1 MTGESTASDFTR
13 GKILSPLVRF
23 MIPVFFSML
32 IQSLYGAVD
41 LLIVGKF
48 ASSVDVSAVATGSQI
63 LFTLTNLV
71 ASFSMGTTILL
82 GQMIGQGRGKEGGDI
97 IGASLCLFAA
107 VALVFT
113 GVVPLAANALASVMN
128 APEEAFGETVAYLR
142 ICGAGFLFIIAYNL
156 IGSVFRG
163 IGDSKTPL
171 VTVVI
176 ASVFNIFGDLLL
188 VAVFKMGTRGAA
200 IATVAAQALSVVIS
214 FFLIRRKSLPFTFR
228 REQLRFDG
236 RIIGRVT
243 LLGLPI
249 ALQDLLVG
257 VSFLIITAIVND
269 LGLTASAAIGVA
281 EKVCG
286 FIMLVPS
293 AFMQAMAAF
302 VAQNVGAGR
311 YDRAKR
317 ALLYAVGI
325 SAALAVVMFAVTF
338 WRGDLLSAVFSND
351 GEVILASADYLR
363 AYAIDCLLTCFL
375 FCFIGYFN
383 GLGMTRFV
391 MIQGIV
397 GAFCVRVLVS
407 FLMARAEP
415 VSLFRI
421 GLATPC
427 STLLQ
432 IALCFAAFAWAEKKR
447 RTTEV

>member
-1 MTGESTASDFTR
+1 MTGERAASDFTR
-13 GKILSPLVRF
+13 GRILSPLVRF

-113 GVVPLAANALASVMN
+113 GVVPLAADALASVMN

-142 ICGAGFLFIIAYNL
+142 ICGAGCLFIIAYNL

-188 VAVFKMGTRGAA
+188 VAVCKMGTRGAA

-214 FFLIRRKSLPFTFR
+214 FFLIRRKTLPFTFR

-269 LGLTASAAIGVA
+269 LGLTASAAIDIMADGCAGVQVYHGIETTA
-281 EKVCG
+281 VLIAGVGVGQC
-286 FIMLVPS
+286 
-293 AFMQAMAAF
+293 AA
-302 VAQNVGAGR
+302 
-311 YDRAKR
+311 
-317 ALLYAVGI
+317 
-325 SAALAVVMFAVTF
+325 
-338 WRGDLLSAVFSND
+338 
-351 GEVILASADYLR
+351 
-363 AYAIDCLLTCFL
+363 AIDITSYYNGTRCFL
-375 FCFIGYFN
+375 LADVYGNIARYIGLHTTAIYAAAYISGVYADRCGAAYIGYVAASIHVLAYSGGVVYN
-383 GLGMTRFV
+383 NRYVFV
-391 MIQGIV
+391 
-397 GAFCVRVLVS
+397 
-407 FLMARAEP
+407 
-415 VSLFRI
+415 
-421 GLATPC
+421 
-427 STLLQ
+427 
-432 IALCFAAFAWAEKKR
+432 
-447 RTTEV
+447 